1 MYDIHLIKNI
11 LTDKE
16 RKKLIK
22 DVQPLLL
29 SGEEMQK
36 LLHGIEYKPGKRTFA
51 DIQLHPDFKIVQQRV
66 VDKINKYTK
75 LNVGV
80 CKSCIFLTRGKDIFW
95 HTHPDADWAA
105 VYYIRTF
112 PFFNNGTLFRHG
124 LFEAPQNSIIIFPSH
139 LEHTAPTFPF
149 RINRYTWGMDLINK
163 NYLD

>member
-36 LLHGIEYKPGKRTFA
+36 LLPGIEYKPGKRTFA

-80 CKSCIFLTRGKDIFW
+80 CKSWIFLTRGKDKFW

-163 NYLD
+163 NNLD

>member
-1 MYDIHLIKNI
+1 MYAIHLIKNI
-11 LTDKE
+11 LTPKE

-29 SGEEMQK
+29 NGEEMQK
-36 LLHGIEYKPGKRTFA
+36 LLPGIEYKPGKRTLA
-51 DIQLHPDFKIVQQRV
+51 DIQLHPDFKVVQQRV

-80 CKSCIFLTRGKDIFW
+80 CKSWIFLTKGEDKFW

-105 VYYIRTF
+105 VYYIRTL

-124 LFEAPQNSIIIFPSH
+124 LFKAPQNSVIIFPSN
-139 LEHTAPTFPF
+139 LEHTAPTFPL